1 MSVNQMQIEQASSLM
16 TAIYN
21 QATGSS
27 LAGINN
33 LGEFVSVGTTLLQMD
48 RDPLLRAINQAFS
61 RTIVAARPFTE
72 TLRGMEVDNEAWG
85 GIVRKLSF
93 LDKKI
98 ADYDDGYPRNPSL
111 TADPNMIKDGV
122 SVDMFVQ
129 NKPAVIQTNFYGG
142 DTYQDSLT
150 IYNGQLKTAF
160 SSPAEFSAFWSGAQ
174 QNMLNKLSQMRENW
188 KRIAIVNM
196 IGGRLASETDNTVNT
211 NGTVVHLITEYKNAT
226 GNTTITSSNW
236 QSNSEILPFTRWLY
250 GYLNTLV
257 SYMGN
262 RTSKYHTDYDYANA
276 GMAARQGIDA
286 SRVGSLMRQS
296 APQDIKVYLLTELV
310 NQIDS
315 QVLSDT
321 YHNNMLRWVD
331 YDKIDFFQSIDSP
344 MGIEVTP
351 TYINNVGT
359 LVTPDDPVAND
370 NVVGIIFD
378 RDAMG
383 ISVFDEGMDATVWNT
398 RMRGYNE
405 WFFETVRFWNDFT
418 ENSVVLVMD

>member
-1 MSVNQMQIEQASSLM
+1 MSVNQMNTEQAYGLM

-21 QATGSS
+21 QATGSN

-61 RTIVAARPFTE
+61 RTIVATRPYKE

-93 LDKKI
+93 LDKEI
-98 ADYDDGYPRNPSL
+98 AEYDDGYPRNPSL

-122 SVDMFVQ
+122 SVDMFIQ
-129 NKPAVIQTNFYGG
+129 NKPAVIQSNFYGG
-142 DTYQDSLT
+142 STYADWMT
-150 IYNGQLKTAF
+150 FYNGQLRTAF
-160 SSPAEFSAFWSGAQ
+160 SNAGEMAAFWAGAEE
-174 QNMLNKLSQMRENW
+174 NMLNKLAQMRENW
-188 KRIAIVNM
+188 KRIAIANM
-196 IGGRLASETDNTVNT
+196 IGGRLASETDNNVDT

-226 GNTTITSSNW
+226 GNTTITSANW
-236 QSNSEILPFTRWLY
+236 QSANEIKNFTRWLY

-262 RTSKYHTDYDYANA
+262 RTSMFHTDYDYQAS
-276 GMAARQGIDA
+276 GMATRQGINA
-286 SRVGSLMRQS
+286 TKVGSLMRQS

-315 QVLSDT
+315 QVFSST
-321 YHNNMLRWVD
+321 YHNDMLRWVD
-331 YDKIDFFQSIDSP
+331 YDKIDFFQSIQNP

-359 LVTPDDPVAND
+359 LVTPEEPITND

-383 ISVFDEGMDATVWNT
+383 ISVFDEGVDATPWNA
-398 RMRGYNE
+398 RMRGYNQ
-405 WFFETVRFWNDFT
+405 WFYETVRFWNDFT

>member
-1 MSVNQMQIEQASSLM
+1 MSVNQMEMEQASSLM
-16 TAIYN
+16 AAIYN
-21 QATGSS
+21 QATGSN

-61 RTIVAARPFTE
+61 RTIVATRPYSE
-72 TLRGMEVDNEAWG
+72 TLRGMEVDNETWG

-98 ADYDDGYPRNPSL
+98 ADYDDGFPRNPDL
-111 TADPNMIKDGV
+111 TGDPNMIKDGV

-129 NKPAVIQTNFYGG
+129 NKPAVVQTNFYGG
-142 DTYQDSLT
+142 DTYQDWIT

-160 SSPAEFSAFWSGAQ
+160 SNPAEMASFWSGVIE
-174 QNMLNKLSQMRENW
+174 NMSNKLAQMRENW
-188 KRIAIVNM
+188 KRVAIANM
-196 IGGRLASETDNTVNT
+196 VGGRLASEVDANVDT

-226 GNTTITSSNW
+226 GNNTITSANW
-236 QSNSEILPFTRWLY
+236 QSGAEITNFTRWLY

-257 SYMGN
+257 SFMGN
-262 RTSKYHTDYDYANA
+262 RTSMYHTDYNYSAS
-276 GMAARQGIDA
+276 GMATRQGIDA

-315 QVLSDT
+315 QVMSDT
-321 YHNNMLRWVD
+321 YHNNMLKWVD
-331 YDKIDFFQSIDSP
+331 YDKIDFFQSIQSP
-344 MGIEVTP
+344 MSINVTP
-351 TYINNVGT
+351 TYINNVGA
-359 LVTPDDPVAND
+359 LVTPEDPVTDD

-383 ISVFDEGMDATVWNT
+383 ISVFDEGVYNTVWNP
-398 RMRGYNE
+398 RMRGYNQ
-405 WFFETVRFWNDFT
+405 WYHETVRFWNDFT